1 MFRPGIYVGCSHW
14 QEELH
19 KEIYPIGDDPLSRS
33 ARRRFAPLTN
43 RGSLLMCEQKPY
55 LAWYGFRASTRAIRY
70 NVEIALICCKSIFAP
85 LNVNVVLSQ
94 KIPVDVL
101 QAGSFAFSPMIGD

>member
-1 MFRPGIYVGCSHW
+1 MLRPGIYVRSSHW
-14 QEELH
+14 HEELH
-19 KEIYPIGDDPLSRS
+19 KETFPIDDPLSRS

-43 RGSLLMCEQKPY
+43 RRLLLMCEQKPY
-55 LAWYGFRASTRAIRY
+55 LAWYGFRTSTRAIRY
-70 NVEIALICCKSIFAP
+70 NVEIALICCKSKFAP
-85 LNVNVVLSQ
+85 LNVNVVLSR